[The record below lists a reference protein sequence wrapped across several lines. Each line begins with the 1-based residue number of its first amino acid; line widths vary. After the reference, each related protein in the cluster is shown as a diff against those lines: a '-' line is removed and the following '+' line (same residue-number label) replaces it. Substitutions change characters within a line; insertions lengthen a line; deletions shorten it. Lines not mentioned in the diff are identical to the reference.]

1 MLLLRVNKQII
12 KTAAISM
19 LLVLIMSVSA
29 FADTAE
35 MWYGEIKKGDI
46 ASRTSAAGT
55 LEIAADEAV
64 TALGLAR
71 VPDLQGVIVTYDGKK
86 LEFWSGSSVVR
97 VSGAI
102 VSIPGTISASDGH
115 WWIDAKSLA
124 LVLDKFYVSIGKES
138 GMAFGAKPNTAAAKE
153 TKKETSVKKEESA
166 KSDTAVRKE
175 EPAKKT
181 EPEISKP
188 EVSTPDPA
196 PAPAEQ
202 TETALKTVKPAQ
214 VFTGSKRPIAVLDAG
229 HGGHDPGASANGVVE
244 KNVNLKAVLILGEIL
259 REYGMDVRYSRHTDV
274 YLKLAQRT
282 AFANDCKADIFISL
296 HCNAMP
302 KGSKR
307 VAGVEFYIMAL
318 PSDKDAMRLAI
329 YENKE
334 ISGGDSEAAAKKADQ
349 KTQLLLKILG
359 DMQQNDKISAST
371 NLTEVLHK
379 TAKSSGLPMRKV
391 GQAPFFVLRGAGMP
405 AVLIEMGY
413 LTDPAEARKL
423 SSQSYLYS
431 LCSSFAS
438 GIVTYVKE
446 HPVVAD

>member
-1 MLLLRVNKQII
+1 MLLSRESKHLIR
-12 KTAAISM
+12 TAAISL
-19 LLVLIMSVSA
+19 LLVLLAAVSA
-29 FADTAE
+29 FADTSE
-35 MWYGEIKKGDI
+35 LWYKDIKKGDI
-46 ASRTSAAGT
+46 ASRTAASGT
-55 LEIAADEAV
+55 LEVAADEAV

-102 VSIPGTISASDGH
+102 ISIPGTISASNGH

-124 LVLDKFYVSIGKES
+124 MVLDKFYASIGKEP
-138 GMAFGAKPNTAAAKE
+138 GMSFGGKSNSAAKE
-153 TKKETSVKKEESA
+153 VKKETPVKQEEPKKADIVPKKEE
-166 KSDTAVRKE
+166 AV
-175 EPAKKT
+175 KKA
-181 EPEISKP
+181 EPEVPKP
-188 EVSTPDPA
+188 EVRTPDPA
-196 PAPAEQ
+196 PAPTEQAELIPS
-202 TETALKTVKPAQ
+202 AVKPVP
-214 VFTGSKRPIAVLDAG
+214 VFTGNKRPIAVLDAG
-229 HGGHDPGASANGVVE
+229 HGGHDPGAAANGVTE
-244 KNVNLKAVLILGEIL
+244 KNINLKAVLILGELL
-259 REYGMDVRYSRHTDV
+259 REYGMDVRYTRHTDV

-282 AFANDCKADIFISL
+282 AFANDNKADIFISL

-302 KGSKR
+302 KGSRK
-307 VAGVEFYIMAL
+307 VAGIEFYIMAL

-334 ISGGDSEAAAKKADQ
+334 ISGGDNEAAAKKADQ

-371 NLTEVLHK
+371 TLTEVLHK
-379 TAKSSGLPMRKV
+379 AAKHSSLPMRKV

-413 LTDPAEARKL
+413 LTDAAEARKL
-423 SSQSYLYS
+423 SSQSYLHS
-431 LCSSFAS
+431 ICSSFAN
-438 GIVTYVKE
+438 GIVTYVKD